1 MPRLAG
7 AFFCTVALVTA
18 SQPSY
23 CTLGKHRARWLAE
36 GDAAFA
42 AMVTLIDAAAR
53 EVFLESYMVRA
64 GAHTR
69 GAARRSARHA
79 GADSGGEDPAPL
91 LLAAL
96 LRARARGVR
105 VQVLY
110 DAFGSEGL
118 ADAFFAPLSAA
129 GGDVRVFSPA
139 RRLRLACRDHRKL
152 LVCDGARAIV
162 GGINIA
168 PEYAGDGVTRGW
180 LDLSL
185 QIEGPVAAA
194 LAASFAA
201 MYALAPVSA
210 TAIREFRR
218 AVRKVA
224 HSGGAVSL
232 LTSGPGWPPGQLRH
246 ALRADLA
253 RAHTVHCMAAY
264 FLPPI
269 GIRRALR
276 RVRRRGGVVQLLLG
290 ALSDV
295 PVARYA
301 AEHLYGRILAGGAQL
316 FEYQPQVLHAKLL
329 VLDDTV
335 FVGSCNLDRRS
346 LNINYE
352 LLLRL
357 VWPQLA
363 AQARELFAGA
373 LQHSRAVPAAHWQA
387 RRHWWERWRSRA
399 AYWLMTRVDPLLA
412 RRRMRPLI

>member
-1 MPRLAG
+1 
-7 AFFCTVALVTA
+7 
-18 SQPSY
+18 
-23 CTLGKHRARWLAE
+23 
-36 GDAAFA
+36 
-42 AMVTLIDAAAR
+42 
-53 EVFLESYMVRA
+53 
-64 GAHTR
+64 
-69 GAARRSARHA
+69 
-79 GADSGGEDPAPL
+79 
-91 LLAAL
+91 
-96 LRARARGVR
+96 VR

-152 LVCDGARAIV
+152 LVCDGAHAIV

-210 TAIREFRR
+210 RAIREFRR

-276 RVRRRGGVVQLLLG
+276 LVRRRGGVVQLLLG

-316 FEYQPQVLHAKLL
+316 FEYQPQVL
-329 VLDDTV
+329 DDTV

-363 AQARELFAGA
+363 AQARDLFAGA
-373 LQHSRAVPAAHWQA
+373 LLHSRAVPAAQWQA

-412 RRRMRPLI
+412 RRRMRPLT

>member
-7 AFFCTVALVTA
+7 AFFCTVAVVTA
-18 SQPSY
+18 NQTSF
-23 CTLGKHRARWLAE
+23 CTLGAHQARWLAE

-42 AMVTLIDAAAR
+42 AMAALIDAAVR
-53 EVFLESYMVRA
+53 NVCLESYLVRE
-64 GAHTR
+64 GAPTQ
-69 GAARRSARHA
+69 GAI
-79 GADSGGEDPAPL
+79 SGVEDPAPL

-110 DAFGSEGL
+110 DAFGSESL
-118 ADAFFAPLSAA
+118 PDAFFAPLRAA
-129 GGDVRVFSPA
+129 GGQVRVFSPA

-152 LVCDGARAIV
+152 LVCDGVRAIV

-185 QIEGPVAAA
+185 QIEGPVVTA

-201 MYALAPVSA
+201 MYALAPLST

-218 AVRKVA
+218 AVRKMP

-246 ALRADLA
+246 ALRTDLA
-253 RAHTVHCMAAY
+253 RAHIVHCMAAY

-290 ALSDV
+290 ALTDV

-363 AQARELFAGA
+363 AQARELFAGS
-373 LQHSRAVPAAHWQA
+373 LLHSRAVPAAQWQA

-399 AYWLMTRVDPLLA
+399 AYWLLTRVDPLLA
-412 RRRMRPLI
+412 RRPMRPLT

>member
-7 AFFCTVALVTA
+7 AFFCTVAVVTA
-18 SQPSY
+18 NQTSF
-23 CTLGKHRARWLAE
+23 CTLGAHQARWLAE

-42 AMVTLIDAAAR
+42 AMAALIDAAVR
-53 EVFLESYMVRA
+53 NVCLESYLVRE
-64 GAHTR
+64 GTPTR
-69 GAARRSARHA
+69 GAI
-79 GADSGGEDPAPL
+79 SGVEDPAPL

-110 DAFGSEGL
+110 DAFGSESL
-118 ADAFFAPLSAA
+118 PDAFFAPLRAA
-129 GGDVRVFSPA
+129 GGQVRVFSPA

-152 LVCDGARAIV
+152 LVCDGVRAIV

-185 QIEGPVAAA
+185 QIEGPVVTA

-201 MYALAPVSA
+201 MYALAPTSA
-210 TAIREFRR
+210 TAIQEFLR
-218 AVRKVA
+218 AVRKMP

-246 ALRADLA
+246 ALRTDLA
-253 RAHTVHCMAAY
+253 RAHIVHCMAAY

-290 ALSDV
+290 ALTDV

-363 AQARELFAGA
+363 AQARELFAGS
-373 LQHSRAVPAAHWQA
+373 LLHSRAVPAAQWQA

-412 RRRMRPLI
+412 RRRMRPLT

>member
-1 MPRLAG
+1 
-7 AFFCTVALVTA
+7 
-18 SQPSY
+18 
-23 CTLGKHRARWLAE
+23 
-36 GDAAFA
+36 
-42 AMVTLIDAAAR
+42 
-53 EVFLESYMVRA
+53 
-64 GAHTR
+64 
-69 GAARRSARHA
+69 
-79 GADSGGEDPAPL
+79 
-91 LLAAL
+91 
-96 LRARARGVR
+96 
-105 VQVLY
+105 VLY
-110 DAFGSEGL
+110 DAFGSESL
-118 ADAFFAPLSAA
+118 PDAFFAPLRAA
-129 GGDVRVFSPA
+129 GGQVRVFSPA

-162 GGINIA
+162 GGMNIA
-168 PEYAGDGVTRGW
+168 PEYAGDGVRRGW

-185 QIEGPVAAA
+185 QIEGPVAVA

-201 MYALAPVSA
+201 MYALAPASA
-210 TAIREFRR
+210 TAIQEFLR
-218 AVRKVA
+218 AVRKVPQP
-224 HSGGAVSL
+224 GGAVSL

-290 ALSDV
+290 ALTDV

-363 AQARELFAGA
+363 TQARELFAGS
-373 LQHSRAVPAAHWQA
+373 LLHSRAVPAAQWQA

-412 RRRMRPLI
+412 RRRMRPLT

>member
-7 AFFCTVALVTA
+7 AFFCTVAVMIANQT
-18 SQPSY
+18 SF
-23 CTLGKHRARWLAE
+23 CTLGAHQARWLAE

-42 AMVTLIDAAAR
+42 AMAALIDAAVR
-53 EVFLESYMVRA
+53 NVCLESYLVRE
-64 GAHTR
+64 GTPTR
-69 GAARRSARHA
+69 GAI
-79 GADSGGEDPAPL
+79 SGVEDPAPL

-110 DAFGSEGL
+110 DAFGSESL
-118 ADAFFAPLSAA
+118 PDAFFAPLRAA
-129 GGDVRVFSPA
+129 GGQVRVFSPA

-152 LVCDGARAIV
+152 LVCDGVRAIV

-185 QIEGPVAAA
+185 QIEGPVVTA

-201 MYALAPVSA
+201 MYALAPTSA
-210 TAIREFRR
+210 TAIQEFLR
-218 AVRKVA
+218 AVRKVPQP
-224 HSGGAVSL
+224 GGAVSL

-246 ALRADLA
+246 ALRTDLA
-253 RAHTVHCMAAY
+253 RAHIVHCMAAY

-290 ALSDV
+290 ALTDV

-363 AQARELFAGA
+363 AQARELFAGS
-373 LQHSRAVPAAHWQA
+373 LLHSRAVPAAQWQA

-412 RRRMRPLI
+412 RRRMRPLT

>member
-18 SQPSY
+18 NQTGY
-23 CTLGKHRARWLAE
+23 CTLGEHQARWLAE
-36 GDAAFA
+36 GDSAFA
-42 AMVTLIDAAAR
+42 AMVALIDAAAR
-53 EVFLESYMVRA
+53 EVCLESYLVRER
-64 GAHTR
+64 AHT
-69 GAARRSARHA
+69 H
-79 GADSGGEDPAPL
+79 GADAGGEDPAPL
-91 LLAAL
+91 LLTAL

-110 DAFGSEGL
+110 DAFGSESL
-118 ADAFFAPLSAA
+118 PAAFFAPLAAA
-129 GGDVRVFSPA
+129 GGEVRIFSPA

-152 LVCDGARAIV
+152 LVCDGVRAIV
-162 GGINIA
+162 GGMNIA

-180 LDLSL
+180 RDLSL
-185 QIEGPVAAA
+185 QIEGPVVTA

-201 MYALAPVSA
+201 MVALAPVSA

-218 AVRKVA
+218 AVGRMP

-232 LTSGPGWPPGQLRH
+232 LTSGPGWPPGQLRR

-276 RVRRRGGVVQLLLG
+276 RVRRRGGVVRLLLG
-290 ALSDV
+290 ALTDV

-363 AQARELFAGA
+363 AQARELFADS
-373 LQHSRAVPAAHWQA
+373 LLHSLAVPAAHWQA

-412 RRRMRPLI
+412 RRPLRPLT